1 MCIVVQNEYMTDRK
15 TIKVDSEL
23 FEELNQHRTG
33 QGEPWDQYL
42 WMLHQNYLYY
52 VEESDELKTTENR
65 IREIVR
71 EELENHG

>member
-1 MCIVVQNEYMTDRK
+1 MSNRK

-23 FEELNQHRTG
+23 FEELNQHRTT

-42 WMLHQNYLYY
+42 WMLYQNYIYY
-52 VEESDELKTTENR
+52 VEESAELKTTEER

-71 EELENHG
+71 EELERHD

>member
-1 MCIVVQNEYMTDRK
+1 MSDRK
-15 TIKVDSEL
+15 TIKVDPEL
-23 FEELNQHRTG
+23 FEELNQHRTE

-42 WMLHQNYLYY
+42 WMLYQNYLYY
-52 VEESDELKTTENR
+52 VEESDELKTTEDR

>member
-1 MCIVVQNEYMTDRK
+1 MSDRK

-23 FEELNQHRTG
+23 FEELNQHRTE

-42 WMLHQNYLYY
+42 WMLYRNYLYY
-52 VEESDELKTTENR
+52 VEESDELKTTEER

-71 EELENHG
+71 EELERYD